1 MLKPPVRLV
10 NSLFTTQGRK
20 SDAKKALKWL
30 RGPDYNIDPEM
41 VQMEARLNMEL
52 TETSTSSDLLL
63 PWALKPLLV
72 AVSLMVLQQLSGI
85 NAAVYNAVAIFESA
99 GSTLD
104 ALVCAILLNL
114 DQVNADTTLS

>member
-1 MLKPPVRLV
+1 
-10 NSLFTTQGRK
+10 
-20 SDAKKALKWL
+20 
-30 RGPDYNIDPEM
+30 M

-52 TETSTSSDLLL
+52 TETSTPSDLLL

-72 AVSLMVLQQLSGI
+72 AVTLMVLQQLSGI

-114 DQVNADTTLS
+114 DQVNNADTTLN